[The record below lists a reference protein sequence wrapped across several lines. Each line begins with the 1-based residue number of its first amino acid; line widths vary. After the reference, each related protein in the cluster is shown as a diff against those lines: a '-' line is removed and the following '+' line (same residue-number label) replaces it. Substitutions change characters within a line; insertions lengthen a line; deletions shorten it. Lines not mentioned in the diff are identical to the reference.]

1 MKKREFKKGLSKL
14 MASRFTIGEIKEIT
28 TDVKKEILMIKLSEL
43 RRLMNVTQQE
53 IKGFSQPAIA
63 SLEKRKDMKI
73 STLVNYLSEIG
84 MGMEIKVYAKNRRT
98 TVPKEMLLLKI

>member
-1 MKKREFKKGLSKL
+1 